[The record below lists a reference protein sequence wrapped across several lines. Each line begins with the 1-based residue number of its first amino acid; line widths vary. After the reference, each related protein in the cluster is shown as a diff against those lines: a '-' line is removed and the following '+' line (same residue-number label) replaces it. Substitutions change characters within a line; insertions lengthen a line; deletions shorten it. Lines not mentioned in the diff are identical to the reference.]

1 MSDQKEYYRD
11 EEWWVSRCLGRTAS
25 QLNTWIGFSR
35 HRGAT
40 LYNLKPHFDE
50 EVVPGTN
57 ILLTG
62 PPLTGKRS
70 IMMDVLAAGTDRG
83 DGSIIVTTKDSAD
96 RVLKDY
102 QKRTPYEGKPVAVVD
117 CVTRQQ
123 GVNDVRESDR
133 IKYASS
139 PVDMTGIGIKLSEF
153 LQAFGD
159 RGIDQNRVMV
169 HSLSTLLMYSD
180 LQTVFRFLHVFTG
193 RIQSVNGLGLFS
205 IDSTS
210 HDDQSMNTLKQ
221 LFDGVIKVP
230 EDGDP
235 EIRLA

>member
-1 MSDQKEYYRD
+1 MYDLS
-11 EEWWVSRCLGRTAS
+11 
-25 QLNTWIGFSR
+25 
-35 HRGAT
+35 
-40 LYNLKPHFDE
+40 PHFEE
-50 EVVPGTN
+50 EVELGTN

-62 PPLTGKRS
+62 PPLSGKRS
-70 IMMDVLAAGTDRG
+70 LMLDMLAEGTDSG
-83 DGSIIVTTKDSAD
+83 DGAIIVTTKDSGD

-102 QKRTPYEGKPVAVVD
+102 AKRTSYDGKPVAVID

-123 GVNDVRESDR
+123 GVSDPGESDR

-159 RGIDQNRVMV
+159 RGIDRNRVMV

-205 IDSTS
+205 IDSTA
-210 HDDQSMNTLKQ
+210 HDDKEMNTIKQ
-221 LFDGVIKVP
+221 LFDGVITLS
-230 EDGDP
+230 EDEEP

>member
-1 MSDQKEYYRD
+1 MYE
-11 EEWWVSRCLGRTAS
+11 LT
-25 QLNTWIGFSR
+25 
-35 HRGAT
+35 
-40 LYNLKPHFDE
+40 PHFDA
-50 EVVPGTN
+50 EVDPGTN

-62 PPLTGKRS
+62 PPLSGKRS
-70 IMMDVLAAGTDRG
+70 IMMDILAAGTERDEG
-83 DGSIIVTTKDSAD
+83 AIVVTTKDGAD
-96 RVLKDY
+96 RVLRDY
-102 QKRTPYEGKPVAVVD
+102 EKRIAYEGEPVAVVD

-123 GVNDVRESDR
+123 GGDTRESDR

-159 RGIDQNRVMV
+159 RGIEQNRVMV

-205 IDSTS
+205 IDSTA
-210 HDDQSMNTLKQ
+210 HEDQAMNTIKQ
-221 LFDGVIKVP
+221 LFDGIVTVP
-230 EDGDP
+230 EDGEP
-235 EIRLA
+235 EIRLP